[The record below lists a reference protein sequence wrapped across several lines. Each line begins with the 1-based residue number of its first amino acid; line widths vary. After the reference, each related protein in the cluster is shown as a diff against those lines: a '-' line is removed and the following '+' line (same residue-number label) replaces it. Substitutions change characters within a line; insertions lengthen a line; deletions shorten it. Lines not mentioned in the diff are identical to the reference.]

1 MKRNNWKLDYF
12 LSSLKIEYFSL
23 EFTLTRLDY
32 VSLIQGELQ
41 ARKEKAVKD
50 ADFISKTEDLRIT
63 TFINNIQIKTPI
75 EKQARNYDLKF
86 GTQ

>member
-1 MKRNNWKLDYF
+1 MKRNNWKLDSF
-12 LSSLKIEYFSL
+12 LSRLKIEYFSL
-23 EFTLTRLDY
+23 ELTLTRLDY

-50 ADFISKTEDLRIT
+50 ADFISKTEDLRIK
-63 TFINNIQIKTPI
+63 TFINNMQIKTPI

>member
-50 ADFISKTEDLRIT
+50 ADFISKTEDLRIK

-75 EKQARNYDLKF
+75 EKQAINYDLKF
-86 GTQ
+86 GTP